1 MDQFFQEIAASFQKT
16 FIKDDRWLQ
25 FLKGLGVTIE
35 ITVVAAVIGIIL
47 GFLIAMVRSTYDKNL
62 TGKKCRKP
70 SDYLLKF
77 LNVLCNIY
85 ITVIRGT
92 RIRYQFRRIC
102 SRNCAFGYYVNRQR
116 SV

>member
-47 GFLIAMVRSTYDKNL
+47 GF
-62 TGKKCRKP
+62 
-70 SDYLLKF
+70 F
-77 LNVLCNIY
+77 
-85 ITVIRGT
+85 
-92 RIRYQFRRIC
+92 
-102 SRNCAFGYYVNRQR
+102 NRDGSFDLRQEPYR
-116 SV
+116 

>member
-47 GFLIAMVRSTYDKNL
+47 GF
-62 TGKKCRKP
+62 
-70 SDYLLKF
+70 
-77 LNVLCNIY
+77 
-85 ITVIRGT
+85 
-92 RIRYQFRRIC
+92 
-102 SRNCAFGYYVNRQR
+102 NRDGSFDLRQEPYR
-116 SV
+116 